1 MARIRQAIE
10 ELGRFAQQPGQR
22 RRRTGYPQPKHDIER
37 VQVEPPP
44 AHRFA
49 KKPSQVVALD
59 RAGKLLFAD
68 DKSDPADRAFRG

>member
-1 MARIRQAIE
+1 MACIRQGIE
-10 ELGRFAQQPGQR
+10 ELGRFTQQAGQR

-37 VQVEPPP
+37 VQLRPAP

-49 KKPSQVVALD
+49 KKPPQVIALD
-59 RAGKLLFAD
+59 RAGKLFFAD

>member
-1 MARIRQAIE
+1 MACIRQGIE

-37 VQVEPPP
+37 VQVVPAT

-49 KKPSQVVALD
+49 KKPPQVVALD
-59 RAGKLLFAD
+59 CAGKLLFAD

>member
-1 MARIRQAIE
+1 MACIRQGIE
-10 ELGRFAQQPGQR
+10 ELGRFAQQAGQR

-37 VQVEPPP
+37 VHGGPVP

-59 RAGKLLFAD
+59 RAGELLFAD

>member
-1 MARIRQAIE
+1 MACIRQGIE

-37 VQVEPPP
+37 VQVGPAA

-49 KKPSQVVALD
+49 KKASQVVALD
-59 RAGKLLFAD
+59 GAGELLFAD
-68 DKSDPADRAFRG
+68 DKSNPADRAFRG

>member
-1 MARIRQAIE
+1 MARIRQGIE

-22 RRRTGYPQPKHDIER
+22 LPRTGYPQPKHDIER
-37 VQVEPPP
+37 VQVGPAP

-59 RAGKLLFAD
+59 RAGKLFFAD

>member
-1 MARIRQAIE
+1 MACIRQGIE

-37 VQVEPPP
+37 VQGGPPL

-49 KKPSQVVALD
+49 KKPSQVVAFD
-59 RAGKLLFAD
+59 CAGELLLAD
-68 DKSDPADRAFRG
+68 NESDPADRAFRG